1 MISTSK
7 IIKAVSELSK
17 AKAPAEKWI
26 TPLADEHPKGKNHFV
41 LFLKPEVLAL
51 ADGVDVEA
59 ILELVGSALEANKV
73 NTGAIRV
80 LNGHYLGRHHIMEEH
95 YGVINRA
102 SRLGEGAL
110 SEATRTKL
118 LAECPD
124 ADQILGGHQF
134 LKAHPEV
141 SAFALNIIA
150 DTLKTKKIASGK
162 YYGVLNVGGQ
172 RVVVLNPFHPQQV
185 LHYTAPG
192 RAIVVIECASD
203 TDWQTL
209 RQDMTGSTDPTK
221 AAPGSIRRTLL
232 DKKSQLGLVEVGTA
246 TNGVHCSAGPLE
258 AMVEYARFFADHAK
272 KKPVKL
278 ADTPFGALLIR
289 RGIGRKEIAALAK
302 NPFLGPEMA
311 GNYAFN
317 LTEEKNSDASA
328 DLLAE
333 MISETAS

>member
-17 AKAPAEKWI
+17 AKSPSEKWI
-26 TPLADEHPKGKNHFV
+26 SPLQDEHPQGQNHFV
-41 LFLKPEVLAL
+41 LFLKPETLAL
-51 ADGVDVEA
+51 GDGVDVEA
-59 ILELVGSALEANKV
+59 ILELVGAALEANGV
-73 NTGAIRV
+73 QTGAVRV

-110 SEATRTKL
+110 SEATRKKL
-118 LAECPD
+118 IAECPD
-124 ADQILGGHQF
+124 ADKILGGHQF
-134 LKAHPEV
+134 LKAYPEV

-162 YYGVLNVGGQ
+162 YYGVLNVGGE

-203 TDWQTL
+203 TDWKLL

-221 AAPGSIRRTLL
+221 AVAGSIRRSLL
-232 DKKSQLGLVEVGTA
+232 DKKSQLGLREVGTA

-258 AMVEYARFFADHAK
+258 AMVEYSRFFSDHAK
-272 KKPVKL
+272 KQPVKL
-278 ADTPFGALLIR
+278 SDTPFGAMLLR
-289 RGIGRKEIAALAK
+289 RGIGRKELANLAK
-302 NPFLGPEMA
+302 NPFLGPESG

-317 LTEEKNSDASA
+317 LTEETNSDTAA

-333 MISETAS
+333 MVSESAS